1 MPTKVEN
8 RRNFL
13 INLLFIAAVL
23 GLIYVFLKYLFWV
36 TAPFLL
42 SFFFAIILQRPIR
55 WFDKKTDKK
64 YHTFFSIMLIILV
77 VAIILVPLIFLF
89 SALATKIVE
98 FVKYLIGL
106 ASDIPTL
113 LTTLETKLLDFG
125 KFLPEGIYKTY
136 STTLTGWFD
145 NLLADTSTVI
155 SNIDMSKITSGISS
169 GISGVY
175 GVVKNVPSFLIGLV
189 IGIIAWVFF
198 TKDYDRIVKFIQM
211 QFPKG
216 KKNLLVE
223 IKQVFSKTIMKMV
236 RAYCLIMF
244 ITFMELVLG
253 FGIMRLIGIMENNYF
268 VFIAI
273 GIAIFDILP
282 VAGSGGILIP
292 WALFSFIMGS
302 YQQGIGLLVI
312 YVVISV
318 IRQYIEPKIVGD
330 SLGVHPLITLMG
342 LYFGLKFFGFLGMFV
357 VPLTVMTLK
366 AFNDAGR
373 IQLWKTP
380 DRN

>member
-13 INLLFIAAVL
+13 INLLFVAAVL

-189 IGIIAWVFF
+189 IGIIAWIFF

>member
-1 MPTKVEN
+1 MPAKVEN

-13 INLLFIAAVL
+13 INLLFVAAVL

-42 SFFFAIILQRPIR
+42 SFLFAIILQRPLR
-55 WFDKKTDKK
+55 WLDKKTDKK
-64 YHTFFSIMLIILV
+64 CHTLFSILLIIFV
-77 VAIILVPLIFLF
+77 VAIILVPLIFIL
-89 SALATKIVE
+89 SALATKIGE
-98 FVKYLIGL
+98 FIKYLIDL
-106 ASDIPTL
+106 TSDIPTL

-136 STTLTGWFD
+136 STTLTSWFD
-145 NLLADTSTVI
+145 NLLADTSAVI
-155 SNIDMSKITSGISS
+155 SDIDMSKITSGISS

-175 GVVKNVPSFLIGLV
+175 GVVKNVPSFLIGLI
-189 IGIIAWVFF
+189 IGIIAWIFF
-198 TKDYDRIVKFIQM
+198 TKDYDRIVRFIQL
-211 QFPKG
+211 QFPKE

-253 FGIMRLIGIMENNYF
+253 MGILRLVGIMENNYF
-268 VFIAI
+268 VLIAV
-273 GIAIFDILP
+273 GIALFDILP

-292 WALFSFIMGS
+292 WALFSFIMGN

-312 YVVISV
+312 YVIISV

-366 AFNDAGR
+366 AFNDTGR

>member
-13 INLLFIAAVL
+13 INLLFVAAVL

-155 SNIDMSKITSGISS
+155 SNIDMGKITSGISS

>member
-13 INLLFIAAVL
+13 INLLFVAAVL

-136 STTLTGWFD
+136 STTITGWFD

>member
-13 INLLFIAAVL
+13 INLLFVAAVL

-136 STTLTGWFD
+136 STTITGWFD

-189 IGIIAWVFF
+189 IGIIAWIFF

>member
-13 INLLFIAAVL
+13 INLLFVATVL

-136 STTLTGWFD
+136 STTITGWFD

>member
-13 INLLFIAAVL
+13 INLLFIASVL

-136 STTLTGWFD
+136 STTITGWFD